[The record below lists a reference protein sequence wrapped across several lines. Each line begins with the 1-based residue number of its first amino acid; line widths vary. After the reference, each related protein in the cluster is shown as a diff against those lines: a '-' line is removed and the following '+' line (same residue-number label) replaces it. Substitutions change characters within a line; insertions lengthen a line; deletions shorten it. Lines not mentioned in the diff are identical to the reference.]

1 MEKSPALP
9 SSHPPSKYLYPLMS
23 SPLRLL
29 FSVLSSP
36 SSLNL
41 SSHESCSSL
50 FTIQSGPLPDCL
62 QDACDMQ
69 FPSEN
74 TPPHTP
80 SGLTSTPTFVYLSNI
95 SVGPQPS
102 SHNHPHTLGP
112 LKHCHG
118 LVISAC
124 DMFLLL
130 QLLAL
135 RPCRTPRSPSRCW
148 HPGLQSLWPLV
159 VCPLTAPTSL
169 FHTSLSS
176 YWHSHVGSYAEGWLR
191 KDLIRRQGGL

>member
-1 MEKSPALP
+1 
-9 SSHPPSKYLYPLMS
+9 
-23 SPLRLL
+23 
-29 FSVLSSP
+29 
-36 SSLNL
+36 
-41 SSHESCSSL
+41 
-50 FTIQSGPLPDCL
+50 
-62 QDACDMQ
+62 MQ

-112 LKHCHG
+112 LKHYHG
-118 LVISAC
+118 LVISPC

-135 RPCRTPRSPSRCW
+135 RLCRTPRSPSRCW

-159 VCPLTAPTSL
+159 VCPLTGTQI
-169 FHTSLSS
+169 SLSHQSLHLLALTRGKLHRRMVKKGFNKKARGTVVVRHRAHPSKCTDWTCLCVAGSFHPSSSLLPPLASPQS
-176 YWHSHVGSYAEGWLR
+176 YLSPTFQPSPKHS
-191 KDLIRRQGGL
+191 LISVA